1 MLSER
6 QALDLLNRIPLLRRL
21 GPSFLRYL
29 AVGGLGF
36 LVDAALLELFIFFDL
51 SVYAAR
57 ALSMTLAIGVTYLL
71 HKNFTFTDAAKPA
84 KTSQQAA
91 AFVAC
96 QLFAAAINYGVF
108 CLLLGLLPA
117 GFIARMFALCCG
129 VAAGLS
135 VNFMLLRFLVFP
147 QNGRPAY
154 ETLMP
159 KNKWRVLLWLLPLGW
174 LVKLSFVRQSEV
186 LKWPNLSAPLG
197 PNDPD
202 VWMRLNQVRQ
212 WLIGDD
218 FLGHVVRNTNAPDIG
233 TIEIHWTR
241 PLDALL
247 ALGAWFAPRD
257 FSVETRLMLSATWL
271 PPLLGLFA
279 LFFMM
284 RAAQKHFNNIHVT
297 GTLFL
302 LMMFSPLTAYYM
314 PGDADHHG
322 LLAMLWCA
330 VICIIMRPLT
340 VLSGLAGG
348 ALLGVML
355 WISTE
360 AVMPIAAVYAIL
372 GFFTLRDAGQMK
384 PLAAMAW
391 GTFVVSALGLAAEY
405 PLEEYFTRVQYDTLS
420 IPYVALTSLVA
431 VGASLLC
438 LPKITALAP
447 RARLICAISVAAAAA
462 GVEMLL
468 YPKIISGPMAD
479 ADPFVKE
486 NFLLMISESKSL
498 FLRDP
503 GTTLRHLWQP
513 MLGLGLLVLMPKRR
527 EKYLLLS
534 LLAAGFVMV
543 TVQGRWTYYLQPV
556 AVVAIAALFPAIITA
571 ALRRVE
577 RPFRPY
583 AILFLVSVIVAGIAG
598 AVTPKTD
605 QARAECQSAIR
616 LALQTGIFK
625 SYGNLYVDPAIGGD
639 VLFFTPQKIIAGNYH
654 REGQGLKTL
663 HDIETAKT
671 AEDARNLLDARKITA
686 VLACPAIDN
695 KWISEKPSWL
705 KPVAEFDHRAQLF
718 FVGR

>member
-29 AVGGLGF
+29 LVGGLGF

-57 ALSMTLAIGVTYLL
+57 GLSMTLAIGVTYLL
-71 HKNFTFTDAAKPA
+71 HKNFTFTDSARPA
-84 KTSQQAA
+84 KTHQQAA

-108 CLLLGLLPA
+108 CILLALLPA
-117 GFIARMFALCCG
+117 GFIARMFSLCCG
-129 VAAGLS
+129 VGAGLA
-135 VNFMLLRFLVFP
+135 VNFVLLRFLVFP
-147 QNGRPAY
+147 QNGNPAY
-154 ETLMP
+154 EELMP

-174 LVKLSFVRQSEV
+174 LVKLSFARQSEV
-186 LKWPNLSAPLG
+186 LKWPKLSAPLG

-218 FLGHVVRNTNAPDIG
+218 FLGHIVRNTNAPDIG
-233 TIEIHWTR
+233 TIEINWTR

-271 PPLLGLFA
+271 PPLLGLAA

-284 RAAQKHFNNIHVT
+284 RAAQKHFNHIHIT
-297 GTLFL
+297 GCLFL
-302 LMMFSPLTAYYM
+302 AMIFNPLAAYYL
-314 PGDADHHG
+314 PGDADHQG

-330 VICIIMRPLT
+330 VICTIMRPLT
-340 VLSGLAGG
+340 ILTGLAGG
-348 ALLGVML
+348 AVLGLML

-360 AVMPIAAVYAIL
+360 ALMPIAAVYGVL
-372 GFFTLRDAGQMK
+372 GFFTLKDAGQMK

-391 GTFVVSALGLAAEY
+391 GTFIVSALGLAAEY
-405 PLEEYFTRVQYDTLS
+405 PLGEYFTRVQYDTLS
-420 IPYVALTSLVA
+420 IPYVALTLLVA
-431 VGASLLC
+431 LGATVLSM
-438 LPKITALAP
+438 PKMMAHTP
-447 RARLICAISVAAAAA
+447 RNRLICAISVVAAAA
-462 GVEMLL
+462 GIEMLL
-468 YPKIISGPMAD
+468 YPKIIAGPMAD
-479 ADPFVKE
+479 DGP
-486 NFLLMISESKSL
+486 FLLSGDADII
-498 FLRDP
+498 
-503 GTTLRHLWQP
+503 LRHLWQP
-513 MLGLGLLVLMPKRR
+513 ALALVLLLKMPKRR

-534 LLAAGFVMV
+534 LLAAGFAMV
-543 TVQGRWTYYLQPV
+543 AVQGRWTYYLQPV
-556 AVVAIAALFPAIITA
+556 ALVAIAALFPAFITA
-571 ALRRVE
+571 AMHRVD

-583 AILFLVSVIVAGIAG
+583 AVLFIVAVIATG
-598 AVTPKTD
+598 LADMVTPPTD
-605 QARAECQSAIR
+605 NAKAECQLAMR

-625 SYGNLYVDPAIGGD
+625 SYGSLYVDPAMGGD
-639 VLFFTPQKIIAGNYH
+639 VLFFTPQKIIAGNYQ
-654 REGQGLKTL
+654 REAQGLRVL

-671 AEDARNLLDARKITA
+671 ADDARKLLDARKITA

-705 KPVAEFDHRAQLF
+705 KPVAGFDNRAQLF

>member
-29 AVGGLGF
+29 LVGGLGF
-36 LVDAALLELFIFFDL
+36 LVDAGLLELFIFFDL

-57 ALSMTLAIGVTYLL
+57 GLSMTLAIGVTYLL
-71 HKNFTFTDAAKPA
+71 HKNFTFTDSVKPA
-84 KTSQQAA
+84 KTSEQAA
-91 AFVAC
+91 AFVGC

-108 CLLLGLLPA
+108 CVLLGLLPA
-117 GFIARMFALCCG
+117 GFIARMFSLCCG
-129 VAAGLS
+129 VGAGLA
-135 VNFMLLRFLVFP
+135 VNFVLLRFFVFP
-147 QNGRPAY
+147 QHGKPVY

-174 LVKLSFVRQSEV
+174 LVKLSLVRQSDV

-218 FLGHVVRNTNAPDIG
+218 FLGHVVRNTNTPDIASV
-233 TIEIHWTR
+233 EIHWTR

-247 ALGAWFAPRD
+247 AFGAWIAPRD

-271 PPLLGLFA
+271 PPLLGLVA

-302 LMMFSPLTAYYM
+302 LLIFNPLAAYYM

-330 VICIIMRPLT
+330 VICLVMRPLN
-340 VLSGLAGG
+340 VLTGLAGG
-348 ALLGVML
+348 AILGLML

-360 AVMPIAAVYAIL
+360 ALMPIAAAYAVL
-372 GFFTLRDAGQMK
+372 GFFTLKDAGQMK

-391 GTFVVSALGLAAEY
+391 GTFIVSALGLAAEY

-420 IPYVALTSLVA
+420 VPYVALTFLVA
-431 VGASLLC
+431 AGASILC

-447 RARLICAISVAAAAA
+447 RARLICAVSVAAAAA
-462 GVEMLL
+462 GFEMLL
-468 YPKIISGPMAD
+468 YPKIISGPMVD
-479 ADPFVKE
+479 VDPFVKE
-486 NFLLMISESKSL
+486 NFLLLISESKSL
-498 FLRDP
+498 FLRDADVI
-503 GTTLRHLWQP
+503 LRHLWQP
-513 MLGLGLLVLMPKRR
+513 MLALVLLVKMPQRR

-534 LLAAGFVMV
+534 LLAAGFAMV
-543 TVQGRWTYYLQPV
+543 AVQGRWTYYLQPV
-556 AVVAIAALFPAIITA
+556 AIIAIAALFPPFITA
-571 ALRRVE
+571 ALHRVE

-583 AILFLVSVIVAGIAG
+583 AVLFLASVIVAGIAG
-598 AVTPKTD
+598 AITPKTD
-605 QARAECQSAIR
+605 QTKAECQSAIR

-625 SYGNLYVDPAIGGD
+625 SYGNLYVDPAMGGD

-654 REGQGLKTL
+654 REGKGLRVL

-671 AEDARNLLDARKITA
+671 ADDARKLLDARKISA

-705 KPVAEFDHRAQLF
+705 KPVAEFDNRAQLF